1 MVEFCGEIFRV
12 MFDLWRNVKCIDK
25 EKNKYFFIIIIVCV
39 NNLQPQSE
47 FSVYLRNTKENE
59 KNS

>member
-1 MVEFCGEIFRV
+1 MVEFCGEIFCV

-25 EKNKYFFIIIIVCV
+25 EKKYFFIIIIVCV

-59 KNS
+59 KIS